1 VKNIDLRVYVI
12 TADLPHLG
20 RTHED
25 IASAAVA
32 GGGTVI
38 QFRDKFMSD
47 PVFAAM
53 ADRVHRTAAAG
64 GVPCII
70 NDRVGIAIAAGA
82 DGVHVGRSDANPGEI
97 RSRLMPGMIL
107 GLSAR
112 DYDEAL
118 EMSLCAADY
127 LGVGPVFP
135 TGSKPD
141 AAPPIGPRE
150 LARICRD
157 VRLPVVAIGGI
168 NANNLQQVIEAG
180 VAGAAVVAAVAE
192 APDMQAAV
200 AELRSIWERCG
211 CAQR

>member
-1 VKNIDLRVYVI
+1 VKRIDLRVYVI
-12 TADLPHLG
+12 TAELPRLG

-25 IASAAVA
+25 VACAAVS
-32 GGGTVI
+32 GGGTVV
-38 QFRDKFMSD
+38 QFRDKFMD
-47 PVFAAM
+47 DAVFATT
-53 ADRVHRTAAAG
+53 ADRVRRTTAAD

-70 NDRVGIAIAAGA
+70 NDRIGIAIAAGA
-82 DGVHVGRSDANPGEI
+82 DGVHVGRRDAAPSQVRNLLTPE
-97 RSRLMPGMIL
+97 MIL
-107 GLSAR
+107 GMSAT

-118 EMSLCAADY
+118 EMSLCGADY

-141 AAPPIGPRE
+141 ATPPIGPTE

-168 NANNLQQVIEAG
+168 NANNLRQVIEAG
-180 VAGAAVVAAVAE
+180 VAGAAVVSAVTE

-200 AELRSIWERCG
+200 AELRSIWEKCG
-211 CAQR
+211 

>member
-1 VKNIDLRVYVI
+1 VKRMDLRVYVV
-12 TADLPHLG
+12 TAELPRLG

-25 IASAAVA
+25 VARAAVT

-38 QFRDKFMSD
+38 QFRDMD
-47 PVFAAM
+47 NAAFATT
-53 ADRVHRTAAAG
+53 ADRVRSTTAAG

-82 DGVHVGRSDANPGEI
+82 DGVHVGRSDAAPREI
-97 RSRLMPGMIL
+97 RNLLPPNMIL
-107 GLSAR
+107 GISAT
-112 DYDEAL
+112 DYDEAI
-118 EMSLCAADY
+118 EMSFCGADY
-127 LGVGPVFP
+127 LGVGPIFP

-141 AAPPIGPRE
+141 AAPPIGPAE

-168 NANNLQQVIEAG
+168 NAKNLRQVIEAG
-180 VAGAAVVAAVAE
+180 AAGAAIVAAVVE

-200 AELRSIWERCG
+200 AELRSIWEKCG
-211 CAQR
+211 

>member
-1 VKNIDLRVYVI
+1 MKKIDLRVYVV
-12 TADLPHLG
+12 TAELPRLG

-25 IASAAVA
+25 VARAAVA

-38 QFRDKFMSD
+38 QFRDKLMD
-47 PVFAAM
+47 DAVFATT
-53 ADRVHRTAAAG
+53 ADRVRSATAAG

-82 DGVHVGRSDANPGEI
+82 DGVHVGRGDTAPSQI
-97 RSRLMPGMIL
+97 RNLLPSGMIL

-118 EMSLCAADY
+118 EMSLCGADY
-127 LGVGPVFP
+127 LGVGPIFP

-141 AAPPIGPRE
+141 AAPPIGLTE

-157 VRLPVVAIGGI
+157 VRLPIVAIGGI
-168 NANNLQQVIEAG
+168 NAKNLRQVIEAG
-180 VAGAAVVAAVAE
+180 AAGAAVVAAVAE

-200 AELRSIWERCG
+200 AELRSIWEACG
-211 CAQR
+211 